1 MLFMCFLV
9 LIQAFSG
16 SFPKFFKNMTIS
28 LHFATYSTFFFFF
41 PQQKCLWRIFEGGS
55 VVSDVTE
62 NFRDLEREL
71 GYCDNQ
77 FCAKSQI
84 LCTCLVLTVKPKV

>member
-28 LHFATYSTFFFFF
+28 LHFATYSTFFFS
-41 PQQKCLWRIFEGGS
+41 QQKCLWRISEGGI

-62 NFRDLEREL
+62 NFRVLEREL

-77 FCAKSQI
+77 FCAEPQI
-84 LCTCLVLTVKPKV
+84 LCTCLGLTVKPKV